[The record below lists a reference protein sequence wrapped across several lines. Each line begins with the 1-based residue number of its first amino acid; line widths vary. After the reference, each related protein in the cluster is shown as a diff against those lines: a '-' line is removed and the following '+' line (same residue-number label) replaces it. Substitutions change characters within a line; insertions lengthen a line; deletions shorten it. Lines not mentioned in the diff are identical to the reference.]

1 MNKWIYSFD
10 RDIKDL
16 DNPAKLIGN
25 KGASLSLMTSLDL
38 PVPEGFTITTDINHY
53 YQKNNAFPE
62 DFKEELLGNIKI
74 VEKLSKSNF
83 GSSKNPLLF
92 SVRSGSERSMPGM
105 LDTVLNVGFNR
116 GVLEFFEKK
125 GLSLFAWDTWRRFLH
140 MFSHVVYRIEHFYFD
155 EILDSYLL
163 GAGLQFEKDLE
174 VDDIKE
180 ICDQYLNLIE
190 EKTGSPFPESAD
202 DQLWLAM
209 RAVMKSWFN
218 ERAIDYRKINNIP
231 ENIGTAINIQ
241 RMVFGN
247 LDEDSSTGVVFSRN
261 PENGKRRLKGEYI
274 IRSQGEDIVSGFKT
288 PWVISTSDKKNSPS
302 TLYSLEELLPNV
314 YKDIKKFTKKLENYF
329 SCIQDVEFTVES
341 GKLWILQ
348 SRKATVNINAA
359 VKIAIDMESEGLV
372 SREDAI
378 LSLQVN
384 KIKKLLTPI
393 IDPNFKNEIIT
404 KGLPASSGVVT
415 GKVVF
420 DSKALK
426 KFSNKNHN
434 TILVL
439 KETSPNDVN
448 AMNQSTGVL
457 TCQGGMT
464 SHAAVV
470 ARGLNKTCVTG
481 ARDIKIDFDNKRFH
495 CGGLFIVEGDIITI
509 NGGNGEVLIGDA
521 PTKIPTLSE
530 ALLQIVK
537 WSEEIN
543 KNKSEDIIG
552 FLEETQEI
560 IKKNK

>member
-10 RDIKDL
+10 SDIKYL

-25 KGASLSLMTSLDL
+25 KGNSLSLMTSLGL
-38 PVPEGFTITTDINHY
+38 PVPEGFTITTELNHHY
-53 YQKNNAFPE
+53 EKNNTFPE
-62 DFKEELLGNIKI
+62 GFKEELSENIKI
-74 VEKLSKSNF
+74 VEKSSKSNF

-105 LDTVLNVGFNR
+105 LDTVLNIGFNR
-116 GVLEFFEKK
+116 DVLEFFEKK
-125 GLSLFAWDTWRRFLH
+125 DLSLFAWDTWRRFLH

-163 GAGLQFEKDLE
+163 GAGLQFEKDLG
-174 VDDIKE
+174 VNDIKE

-202 DQLWLAM
+202 DQLWLAIK
-209 RAVMKSWFN
+209 AVMKSWFN
-218 ERAIDYRKINNIP
+218 ERAIDFRKINNIP
-231 ENIGTAINIQ
+231 ESIGTAINIQ

-261 PENGKRRLKGEYI
+261 PENGKRKLKGEYI

-302 TLYSLEELLPNV
+302 TLYSLEELLPGV
-314 YKDIKKFTKKLENYF
+314 YNDIKKFTGKLENYF

-359 VKIAIDMESEGLV
+359 VKIAIDMEKEGLI

-378 LSLQVN
+378 LSLQVDQ
-384 KIKKLLTPI
+384 IKKLLTPV
-393 IDPNFKNEIIT
+393 IDPNFDNEIIT
-404 KGLPASSGVVT
+404 KGLPASSGVVM

-420 DSKALK
+420 DSKKLK
-426 KFSNKNHN
+426 NYSNKKYN

-448 AMNQSTGVL
+448 AMSQSTGIL

-481 ARDIKIDFDNKRFH
+481 ARDIKIDLDNKRFH
-495 CGGLFIVEGDIITI
+495 CGELFIFEGDIITI
-509 NGGNGEVLIGDA
+509 NGGNGEVLVGDA
-521 PTKIPTLSE
+521 PTKIPSLPET
-530 ALLQIVK
+530 LLQIIE
-537 WSEEIN
+537 WSKVI
-543 KNKSEDIIG
+543 NKSEDEDMVA
-552 FLEETQEI
+552 FLEETQKI
-560 IKKNK
+560 IKNK

>member
-25 KGASLSLMTSLDL
+25 KGVSLSLMTSLDL
-38 PVPEGFTITTDINHY
+38 PVPEGFTITTDINQY

-62 DFKEELLGNIKI
+62 GFKEELLGNIKI

-116 GVLEFFEKK
+116 DVLEFFEKK

-537 WSEEIN
+537 WSEAIN

>member
-10 RDIKDL
+10 SDIKHL
-16 DNPAKLIGN
+16 DNPARLIGN
-25 KGASLSLMTSLDL
+25 KGNSLSLMTSLGL
-38 PVPEGFTITTDINHY
+38 PVPEGFTITTELNHHY
-53 YQKNNAFPE
+53 EKNNTFPE
-62 DFKEELLGNIKI
+62 GFKEELSENIKV
-74 VEKLSKSNF
+74 VEKSSKSNF

-105 LDTVLNVGFNR
+105 LDTVLNIGFNR
-116 GVLEFFEKK
+116 DVLEFFEKK
-125 GLSLFAWDTWRRFLH
+125 DLSLFAWDTWRRFLH

-163 GAGLQFEKDLE
+163 GAGLQFEKDLG
-174 VDDIKE
+174 VNDIKE

-202 DQLWLAM
+202 DQLWLAIK
-209 RAVMKSWFN
+209 AVMKSWFN
-218 ERAIDYRKINNIP
+218 ERAIDFRKINNIP
-231 ENIGTAINIQ
+231 ESIGTAINIQ

-247 LDEDSSTGVVFSRN
+247 LDEESSTGVVFSRN
-261 PENGKRRLKGEYI
+261 PENGKRKLKGEYI

-302 TLYSLEELLPNV
+302 TLYSLEELLPGV
-314 YKDIKKFTKKLENYF
+314 YNDIKKFTGKLENYF

-359 VKIAIDMESEGLV
+359 VKIAIDMEKEGLI

-378 LSLQVN
+378 LSLQVD
-384 KIKKLLTPI
+384 KIKKLLTPV
-393 IDPNFKNEIIT
+393 IDPNFDNEIIT

-420 DSKALK
+420 DSKKLK
-426 KFSNKNHN
+426 NYSNKKHN

-481 ARDIKIDFDNKRFH
+481 ARDIKIDLDNKRFH
-495 CGGLFIVEGDIITI
+495 CGELFIFEGDIITI
-509 NGGNGEVLIGDA
+509 NGGNGEVLVGDA
-521 PTKIPTLSE
+521 PTKIPSLPET
-530 ALLQIVK
+530 LLQIIK
-537 WSEEIN
+537 WSKVI
-543 KNKSEDIIG
+543 NKSEDEDIVA
-552 FLEETQEI
+552 FLEETQKI
-560 IKKNK
+560 IKNK

>member
-10 RDIKDL
+10 SDIKYL
-16 DNPAKLIGN
+16 DNPARLIGN
-25 KGASLSLMTSLDL
+25 KGNSLSLMTSLGL
-38 PVPEGFTITTDINHY
+38 PVPEGFTITTELNHH
-53 YQKNNAFPE
+53 YQKNNTFPE
-62 DFKEELLGNIKI
+62 DFTEELIENIKL
-74 VEKLSKSNF
+74 VENSSKSNF

-116 GVLEFFEKK
+116 DVLEFFEKK
-125 GLSLFAWDTWRRFLH
+125 DLSLFAWDTWRRFLH

-163 GAGLQFEKDLE
+163 GAGLQFEKDLG

-180 ICDQYLNLIE
+180 ICEQYLNLIE

-202 DQLWLAM
+202 DQLWLAIK
-209 RAVMKSWFN
+209 AVMKSWFN
-218 ERAIDYRKINNIP
+218 ERAIDFRKINDIP

-261 PENGKRRLKGEYI
+261 PENGKRNLKGEYI

-288 PWVISTSDKKNSPS
+288 PWAISTSDKKNSPS

-314 YKDIKKFTKKLENYF
+314 YKDIKKFTGKLENYF

-359 VKIAIDMESEGLV
+359 VKIAIDMEKEGLI
-372 SREDAI
+372 SKEDAI
-378 LSLQVN
+378 LSLQVD

-420 DSKALK
+420 DSKKLK
-426 KFSNKNHN
+426 NYTNNKQN

-439 KETSPNDVN
+439 KETSPNDV
-448 AMNQSTGVL
+448 AVMSQSTGVL

-495 CGGLFIVEGDIITI
+495 CGGLSIIEGDIITI

-521 PTKIPTLSE
+521 PTKIPNLPKT
-530 ALLQIVK
+530 LLQIIK
-537 WSEEIN
+537 WSKVIN
-543 KNKSEDIIG
+543 KSQNKDIVT
-552 FLEETQEI
+552 FLEETQKV

>member
-10 RDIKDL
+10 SDIKHL

-25 KGASLSLMTSLDL
+25 KGNSLSLMTSLGL
-38 PVPEGFTITTDINHY
+38 PVPEGFTIITELNHHY
-53 YQKNNAFPE
+53 EKNNTFPE
-62 DFKEELLGNIKI
+62 GFKEELSENIKV
-74 VEKLSKSNF
+74 VEKSSKSNF

-105 LDTVLNVGFNR
+105 LDTVLNIGFNR
-116 GVLEFFEKK
+116 DVLEFFEKK
-125 GLSLFAWDTWRRFLH
+125 DLSLFAWDTWRRFLH

-163 GAGLQFEKDLE
+163 GAGLQFEKDLG
-174 VDDIKE
+174 VNDIKE

-202 DQLWLAM
+202 DQLWLAIK
-209 RAVMKSWFN
+209 AVMKSWFN
-218 ERAIDYRKINNIP
+218 ERAIDFRKINNIP
-231 ENIGTAINIQ
+231 ESIGTAINIQ

-261 PENGKRRLKGEYI
+261 PENGKRKLKGEYI

-302 TLYSLEELLPNV
+302 TLYSLEELLPGV
-314 YKDIKKFTKKLENYF
+314 YNDIKKFTGKLENYF

-359 VKIAIDMESEGLV
+359 VKIAIDMEKEGLI

-378 LSLQVN
+378 LSLQVDQ
-384 KIKKLLTPI
+384 IKKLLTPV
-393 IDPNFKNEIIT
+393 IDPNFDNEIIT

-420 DSKALK
+420 DSKKLK
-426 KFSNKNHN
+426 NYSNKKHN

-481 ARDIKIDFDNKRFH
+481 ARDIKIDLDNKRFH
-495 CGGLFIVEGDIITI
+495 CGELFIFEGDIITI
-509 NGGNGEVLIGDA
+509 NGGNGEVLVGDA
-521 PTKIPTLSE
+521 PTKIPSLPET
-530 ALLQIVK
+530 LLQIIE
-537 WSEEIN
+537 WSKVI
-543 KNKSEDIIG
+543 NKSEDEDMVA
-552 FLEETQEI
+552 FLEETQKI
-560 IKKNK
+560 IKNK

>member
-10 RDIKDL
+10 SDIKHL
-16 DNPAKLIGN
+16 DNPARLIGN
-25 KGASLSLMTSLDL
+25 KGNSLSLMTSLGL
-38 PVPEGFTITTDINHY
+38 PVPEGFTITTELNHHY
-53 YQKNNAFPE
+53 EKNNTFPE
-62 DFKEELLGNIKI
+62 GFKEELSENIKV
-74 VEKLSKSNF
+74 VEKSSKSNF

-105 LDTVLNVGFNR
+105 LDTVLNIGFNR
-116 GVLEFFEKK
+116 DVLEFFEKK
-125 GLSLFAWDTWRRFLH
+125 DLSLFAWDTWRRFLH

-163 GAGLQFEKDLE
+163 GAGLQFEKDLG
-174 VDDIKE
+174 VNDIKE

-202 DQLWLAM
+202 DQLWLAIK
-209 RAVMKSWFN
+209 AVMKSWFN
-218 ERAIDYRKINNIP
+218 ERAIDFRKINNIP
-231 ENIGTAINIQ
+231 ESIGTAINIQ

-261 PENGKRRLKGEYI
+261 PENGKRKLKGEYI

-302 TLYSLEELLPNV
+302 TLYSLEELLPGV
-314 YKDIKKFTKKLENYF
+314 YNDIKKFTGKLENYF

-359 VKIAIDMESEGLV
+359 VKIAIDMEKEGLI
-372 SREDAI
+372 SKEDAI
-378 LSLQVN
+378 LSLQVD
-384 KIKKLLTPI
+384 KIKKLLTPV
-393 IDPNFKNEIIT
+393 IDPNFDNEIIT

-420 DSKALK
+420 DSKKLK
-426 KFSNKNHN
+426 NYSNKKHN

-481 ARDIKIDFDNKRFH
+481 ARDIKIDLDNKRFH
-495 CGGLFIVEGDIITI
+495 CGELFIFEGDIITI
-509 NGGNGEVLIGDA
+509 NGGNGEVLVGDA
-521 PTKIPTLSE
+521 PTKIPSLPET
-530 ALLQIVK
+530 LLQIIK
-537 WSEEIN
+537 WSKVI
-543 KNKSEDIIG
+543 NKSEDEDIVA
-552 FLEETQEI
+552 FLKETQKI
-560 IKKNK
+560 IKNK

>member
-1 MNKWIYSFD
+1 MNKWIYNFD
-10 RDIKDL
+10 SDIKHL
-16 DNPAKLIGN
+16 DNPARLIGN
-25 KGASLSLMTSLDL
+25 KGNSLSLMTSLGL
-38 PVPEGFTITTDINHY
+38 PVPEGFTITTELNHHY
-53 YQKNNAFPE
+53 EKNNTFPE
-62 DFKEELLGNIKI
+62 GFKEELSENIKI
-74 VEKLSKSNF
+74 VEKSSKSNF

-105 LDTVLNVGFNR
+105 LDTVLNIGFNR
-116 GVLEFFEKK
+116 DVLEFFEKK
-125 GLSLFAWDTWRRFLH
+125 DLSLFAWDTWRRFLH

-163 GAGLQFEKDLE
+163 GAGLQFEKDLG
-174 VDDIKE
+174 VNDIKE

-202 DQLWLAM
+202 DQLWLAIK
-209 RAVMKSWFN
+209 AVMKSWFN
-218 ERAIDYRKINNIP
+218 ERAIDFRKINNIP
-231 ENIGTAINIQ
+231 ESIGTAINIQ

-261 PENGKRRLKGEYI
+261 PENGKRKLKGEYI

-302 TLYSLEELLPNV
+302 TLYSLEELLPGV
-314 YKDIKKFTKKLENYF
+314 YNDIKKFTGKLENYF

-359 VKIAIDMESEGLV
+359 VKIAIDMEKEGLI

-378 LSLQVN
+378 LSLQVD
-384 KIKKLLTPI
+384 KIKKLLTPV
-393 IDPNFKNEIIT
+393 IDPNFDNEIIT

-420 DSKALK
+420 DSKKLK
-426 KFSNKNHN
+426 NYSNKKHN

-448 AMNQSTGVL
+448 AMSQSTGIL

-481 ARDIKIDFDNKRFH
+481 ARDIKIDLDNKRFH
-495 CGGLFIVEGDIITI
+495 CGELFIFEGDIITI
-509 NGGNGEVLIGDA
+509 NGGNGEVLVGDA
-521 PTKIPTLSE
+521 PTKIPSLPET
-530 ALLQIVK
+530 LLQIIK
-537 WSEEIN
+537 WSKVI
-543 KNKSEDIIG
+543 NKSEDEDIVA
-552 FLEETQEI
+552 FLEETQKI
-560 IKKNK
+560 IKNK

>member
-10 RDIKDL
+10 SDIKYL
-16 DNPAKLIGN
+16 DNPARLIGN
-25 KGASLSLMTSLDL
+25 KGNSLSLMTSLGL
-38 PVPEGFTITTDINHY
+38 PVPEGFTITTELNHH
-53 YQKNNAFPE
+53 YQKNNTFPE
-62 DFKEELLGNIKI
+62 DFTEELIENIKL
-74 VEKLSKSNF
+74 VENSSKSNF

-116 GVLEFFEKK
+116 DVLEFFEKK
-125 GLSLFAWDTWRRFLH
+125 DLSLFAWDTWRRFLH

-163 GAGLQFEKDLE
+163 GAGLQFEKDLG
-174 VDDIKE
+174 VNDIKE

-202 DQLWLAM
+202 DQLWLAIK
-209 RAVMKSWFN
+209 AVMKSWFN
-218 ERAIDYRKINNIP
+218 ERAIDFRKINNIP
-231 ENIGTAINIQ
+231 ESIGTAINIQ

-261 PENGKRRLKGEYI
+261 PENGKRKLKGEYI

-302 TLYSLEELLPNV
+302 TLYSLEELLPGV
-314 YKDIKKFTKKLENYF
+314 YNDIKKFTGKLENYF

-359 VKIAIDMESEGLV
+359 VKIAIDMEKEGLI

-378 LSLQVN
+378 LSLQVD
-384 KIKKLLTPI
+384 KIKKLLTPV
-393 IDPNFKNEIIT
+393 IDPNFDNEIIT

-420 DSKALK
+420 DSKKLK
-426 KFSNKNHN
+426 NYSNKKHN

-481 ARDIKIDFDNKRFH
+481 ARDIKIDLDNKRFH
-495 CGGLFIVEGDIITI
+495 CGELFIFEGDIITI
-509 NGGNGEVLIGDA
+509 NGGNGEVLVGDA
-521 PTKIPTLSE
+521 PTKIPSLPET
-530 ALLQIVK
+530 LLQIIK
-537 WSEEIN
+537 WSKVI
-543 KNKSEDIIG
+543 NKSEDEDIVA
-552 FLEETQEI
+552 FLEETQKI
-560 IKKNK
+560 IKNK

>member
-10 RDIKDL
+10 SDIKYL
-16 DNPAKLIGN
+16 DNPARLIGN
-25 KGASLSLMTSLDL
+25 KGNSLSLMTSLGL
-38 PVPEGFTITTDINHY
+38 PVPEGFTITTELNHH
-53 YQKNNAFPE
+53 YQKNNTFPE
-62 DFKEELLGNIKI
+62 DFTEELIENIKL
-74 VEKLSKSNF
+74 VENSSKSNF

-116 GVLEFFEKK
+116 DVLEFFEKK
-125 GLSLFAWDTWRRFLH
+125 DLSLFAWDTWRRFLH

-163 GAGLQFEKDLE
+163 GAGLQFEKDLG

-180 ICDQYLNLIE
+180 ICEQYLNLIE

-202 DQLWLAM
+202 DQLWLAIK
-209 RAVMKSWFN
+209 AVMKSWFN
-218 ERAIDYRKINNIP
+218 ERAIDFRKINDIP

-261 PENGKRRLKGEYI
+261 PENGKRNLKGEYI

-314 YKDIKKFTKKLENYF
+314 YKDIKKFTGKLENYF

-359 VKIAIDMESEGLV
+359 VKIAIDMEKEGLI

-378 LSLQVN
+378 LSLQVD

-420 DSKALK
+420 DSKKLK
-426 KFSNKNHN
+426 NYTNNKQN

-439 KETSPNDVN
+439 KETSPNDV
-448 AMNQSTGVL
+448 AVMSQSTGVL

-495 CGGLFIVEGDIITI
+495 CGGLSIVEGDIITI

-521 PTKIPTLSE
+521 PTKIPNLPKT
-530 ALLQIVK
+530 LLQIIK
-537 WSEEIN
+537 WSKVIN
-543 KNKSEDIIG
+543 KSQNKDIVT
-552 FLEETQEI
+552 FLEETQKV

>member
-10 RDIKDL
+10 SDIKYL
-16 DNPAKLIGN
+16 DNPARLIGN
-25 KGASLSLMTSLDL
+25 KGNSLSLMTSLGL
-38 PVPEGFTITTDINHY
+38 PVPEGFTITTELNHH
-53 YQKNNAFPE
+53 YQKNNTFPE
-62 DFKEELLGNIKI
+62 DFTEELIENIKL
-74 VEKLSKSNF
+74 VENSSKSNF

-116 GVLEFFEKK
+116 DVLEFFEKK
-125 GLSLFAWDTWRRFLH
+125 DLSLFAWDTWRRFLH

-163 GAGLQFEKDLE
+163 GAGLQFEKDLG

-180 ICDQYLNLIE
+180 ICEQYLNLIE

-202 DQLWLAM
+202 DQLWLAIK
-209 RAVMKSWFN
+209 AVMKSWFN
-218 ERAIDYRKINNIP
+218 ERAIDFRKINDIP

-261 PENGKRRLKGEYI
+261 PENGKRNLKGEYI

-314 YKDIKKFTKKLENYF
+314 YKDIKKFTGKLENYF

-359 VKIAIDMESEGLV
+359 VKIAIDMEKEGLI

-378 LSLQVN
+378 LSLQVD

-420 DSKALK
+420 DSKKLK
-426 KFSNKNHN
+426 NYTNNKQN

-439 KETSPNDVN
+439 KETSPNDV
-448 AMNQSTGVL
+448 AVMSQSTGVL

-470 ARGLNKTCVTG
+470 ARGLNKTCITG

-495 CGGLFIVEGDIITI
+495 CGGLFIIEGDIITI
-509 NGGNGEVLIGDA
+509 NGGNGEVLIGVA
-521 PTKIPTLSE
+521 PTKIPNLPKT
-530 ALLQIVK
+530 LLQIIK
-537 WSEEIN
+537 WSKVIN
-543 KNKSEDIIG
+543 KSQNKDIVT
-552 FLEETQEI
+552 FLEETQKV

>member
-10 RDIKDL
+10 SDIKHL

-25 KGASLSLMTSLDL
+25 KGNSLSLMTSLGL
-38 PVPEGFTITTDINHY
+38 PVPEGFTITTELNHHY
-53 YQKNNAFPE
+53 EKNNTFPE
-62 DFKEELLGNIKI
+62 GFKEELSENIKV
-74 VEKLSKSNF
+74 VEKSSKSNF

-105 LDTVLNVGFNR
+105 LDTVLNIGFNR
-116 GVLEFFEKK
+116 DVLEFFEKK
-125 GLSLFAWDTWRRFLH
+125 DLSLFAWDTWRRFLH

-163 GAGLQFEKDLE
+163 GAGLQFEKDLG
-174 VDDIKE
+174 VNDIKE

-202 DQLWLAM
+202 DQLWLAIK
-209 RAVMKSWFN
+209 AVMKSWFN
-218 ERAIDYRKINNIP
+218 ERAIDFRKINNIP
-231 ENIGTAINIQ
+231 ESIGTAINIQ

-261 PENGKRRLKGEYI
+261 PENGKRKLKGEYI

-302 TLYSLEELLPNV
+302 TLYSLEELLPGV
-314 YKDIKKFTKKLENYF
+314 YNDIKKFTGKLENYF

-359 VKIAIDMESEGLV
+359 VKIAIDMEKEGLI

-378 LSLQVN
+378 LSLQVD
-384 KIKKLLTPI
+384 KIKKLLTPV
-393 IDPNFKNEIIT
+393 IDPNFDNEIIT

-420 DSKALK
+420 DSKKLK
-426 KFSNKNHN
+426 NYSNKKHN

-481 ARDIKIDFDNKRFH
+481 ARDIKIDLDNKRFH
-495 CGGLFIVEGDIITI
+495 CGELFIFEGDIITI
-509 NGGNGEVLIGDA
+509 NGGNGEVLVGDA
-521 PTKIPTLSE
+521 PTKIPSLPET
-530 ALLQIVK
+530 LLQIIK
-537 WSEEIN
+537 WSKVIN
-543 KNKSEDIIG
+543 KSKDEDIVA
-552 FLEETQEI
+552 FLEETQKI
-560 IKKNK
+560 IKNK

>member
-10 RDIKDL
+10 SDIKYL
-16 DNPAKLIGN
+16 DNPARLIGN
-25 KGASLSLMTSLDL
+25 KGNSLSLMTSLGL
-38 PVPEGFTITTDINHY
+38 PVPEGFTITTELNHH
-53 YQKNNAFPE
+53 YQKNNTFPE
-62 DFKEELLGNIKI
+62 DFTEELIENIKL
-74 VEKLSKSNF
+74 VENSSKSNF

-116 GVLEFFEKK
+116 DVLEFFEKK
-125 GLSLFAWDTWRRFLH
+125 DLSLFAWDTWRRFLH

-163 GAGLQFEKDLE
+163 GAGLQFEKDLG

-180 ICDQYLNLIE
+180 ICEQYLNLIE

-202 DQLWLAM
+202 DQLWLAIK
-209 RAVMKSWFN
+209 AVMKSWFN
-218 ERAIDYRKINNIP
+218 ERAIDFRKINDIP

-261 PENGKRRLKGEYI
+261 PENGKRNLKGEYI

-314 YKDIKKFTKKLENYF
+314 YKDIKKFTGKLENYF

-359 VKIAIDMESEGLV
+359 VKIAIDMEKEGLI

-378 LSLQVN
+378 LSLQAD

-420 DSKALK
+420 DSKKLK
-426 KFSNKNHN
+426 NYANNKQN

-439 KETSPNDVN
+439 KETSPNDV
-448 AMNQSTGVL
+448 AVMSQSTGVL

-495 CGGLFIVEGDIITI
+495 CGGLSIIEGDIITI

-521 PTKIPTLSE
+521 PTKIPNLPKT
-530 ALLQIVK
+530 LLQIIK
-537 WSEEIN
+537 WSKVIN
-543 KNKSEDIIG
+543 KSQNKDIVT
-552 FLEETQEI
+552 FLEETQKV

>member
-10 RDIKDL
+10 SDIKYL

-25 KGASLSLMTSLDL
+25 KGNSLSLMTSLGL
-38 PVPEGFTITTDINHY
+38 PVPEGFTITTELNHHY
-53 YQKNNAFPE
+53 EKNNTFPE
-62 DFKEELLGNIKI
+62 GFKEELSENIKI
-74 VEKLSKSNF
+74 VEKSSKSNF

-105 LDTVLNVGFNR
+105 LDTVLNIGFNR
-116 GVLEFFEKK
+116 DVLEFFEKK
-125 GLSLFAWDTWRRFLH
+125 DLSLFAWDTWRRFLH

-163 GAGLQFEKDLE
+163 GAGLQFEKDLG
-174 VDDIKE
+174 VNDIKE

-202 DQLWLAM
+202 DQLWLAIK
-209 RAVMKSWFN
+209 AVMKSWFN
-218 ERAIDYRKINNIP
+218 ERAIDFRKINNIP
-231 ENIGTAINIQ
+231 ESIGTAINIQ

-261 PENGKRRLKGEYI
+261 PENGKRKLKGEYI

-302 TLYSLEELLPNV
+302 TLYSLEELLPGV
-314 YKDIKKFTKKLENYF
+314 YNDIKKFTGKLENYF

-359 VKIAIDMESEGLV
+359 VKIAIDMEKEGLI

-378 LSLQVN
+378 LSLQVD
-384 KIKKLLTPI
+384 KIKKLLTPV
-393 IDPNFKNEIIT
+393 IDPNFDNEIIT

-420 DSKALK
+420 DSKKLK
-426 KFSNKNHN
+426 NYSNKKHN

-481 ARDIKIDFDNKRFH
+481 ARDIKIDLDNKRFH
-495 CGGLFIVEGDIITI
+495 CGELFIFEGDIITI
-509 NGGNGEVLIGDA
+509 NGGNGEVLVGDA
-521 PTKIPTLSE
+521 PTKIPSLPET
-530 ALLQIVK
+530 LLQIIE
-537 WSEEIN
+537 WSKVI
-543 KNKSEDIIG
+543 NKSEDEDIVA
-552 FLEETQEI
+552 FLEETQKI
-560 IKKNK
+560 IKNK

>member
-10 RDIKDL
+10 SDIKHL

-25 KGASLSLMTSLDL
+25 KGNSLSLMTSLGL
-38 PVPEGFTITTDINHY
+38 PVPEGFTITTELNHHY
-53 YQKNNAFPE
+53 EKNNTFPE
-62 DFKEELLGNIKI
+62 GFKEELSENIKV
-74 VEKLSKSNF
+74 VEKSSKSNF

-105 LDTVLNVGFNR
+105 LDTVLNIGFNR
-116 GVLEFFEKK
+116 DVLEFFEKK
-125 GLSLFAWDTWRRFLH
+125 DLSLFAWDTWRRFLH

-163 GAGLQFEKDLE
+163 GAGLQFEKDLG
-174 VDDIKE
+174 VNDIKE

-202 DQLWLAM
+202 DQLWLAIK
-209 RAVMKSWFN
+209 AVMKSWFN
-218 ERAIDYRKINNIP
+218 ERAIDFRKINNIP
-231 ENIGTAINIQ
+231 ESIGTAINIQ

-261 PENGKRRLKGEYI
+261 PENGKRKLKGEYI

-302 TLYSLEELLPNV
+302 TLYSLEELLPGV
-314 YKDIKKFTKKLENYF
+314 YNDIKKFTGKLENYF

-359 VKIAIDMESEGLV
+359 VKIAIDMEKEGLI

-378 LSLQVN
+378 LSLQVDQ
-384 KIKKLLTPI
+384 IKKLLTPV
-393 IDPNFKNEIIT
+393 IDPNFDNEIIT

-420 DSKALK
+420 DSKKLK
-426 KFSNKNHN
+426 NYSNKKHN

-481 ARDIKIDFDNKRFH
+481 ARDIKIDLDNKRFH
-495 CGGLFIVEGDIITI
+495 CGELFIFEGDIITI
-509 NGGNGEVLIGDA
+509 NGGNGEVLVGDA
-521 PTKIPTLSE
+521 PTKIPSLPET
-530 ALLQIVK
+530 LLQIIK
-537 WSEEIN
+537 WSKVI
-543 KNKSEDIIG
+543 NKSEDEDIVA
-552 FLEETQEI
+552 FLEETQKI
-560 IKKNK
+560 IKNK

>member
-10 RDIKDL
+10 SDIKHL

-25 KGASLSLMTSLDL
+25 KGNSLSLMTSLGL
-38 PVPEGFTITTDINHY
+38 PVPEGFTITTELNHHY
-53 YQKNNAFPE
+53 EKNNTFPE
-62 DFKEELLGNIKI
+62 GFKEELSENIKV
-74 VEKLSKSNF
+74 VEKSSKSNF

-105 LDTVLNVGFNR
+105 LDTVLNIGFNR
-116 GVLEFFEKK
+116 DVLEFFEKK
-125 GLSLFAWDTWRRFLH
+125 DLSLFAWDTWRRFLH

-163 GAGLQFEKDLE
+163 GAGLQFEKDLG
-174 VDDIKE
+174 VNDIKE

-202 DQLWLAM
+202 DQLWLAIK
-209 RAVMKSWFN
+209 AVMKSWFN
-218 ERAIDYRKINNIP
+218 ERAIDFRKINNIP
-231 ENIGTAINIQ
+231 ESIGTAINIQ

-261 PENGKRRLKGEYI
+261 PENGKRKLKGEYI

-302 TLYSLEELLPNV
+302 TLYSLEELLPGV
-314 YKDIKKFTKKLENYF
+314 YNDIKKFTGKLENYF

-359 VKIAIDMESEGLV
+359 VKIAIDMEKEGFI

-378 LSLQVN
+378 LSLQVD
-384 KIKKLLTPI
+384 KIKKLLTPV
-393 IDPNFKNEIIT
+393 IDPNFDNEIIT

-420 DSKALK
+420 DSKKLK
-426 KFSNKNHN
+426 NYSNKKHN

-481 ARDIKIDFDNKRFH
+481 ARDIKIDLDNKRFH
-495 CGGLFIVEGDIITI
+495 CGELFIFEGDIITI
-509 NGGNGEVLIGDA
+509 NGGNGEVLVGDA
-521 PTKIPTLSE
+521 PTKIPSLPET
-530 ALLQIVK
+530 LLQIIK
-537 WSEEIN
+537 WSKVI
-543 KNKSEDIIG
+543 NKSEDEDIVA
-552 FLEETQEI
+552 FLEETQKI
-560 IKKNK
+560 IKNK

>member
-10 RDIKDL
+10 SDIKHL
-16 DNPAKLIGN
+16 DNPARLIGN
-25 KGASLSLMTSLDL
+25 KGNSLSLMTSLGL
-38 PVPEGFTITTDINHY
+38 PVPEGFTITTELNHHY
-53 YQKNNAFPE
+53 EKNNTFPE
-62 DFKEELLGNIKI
+62 GFKEELSENIKV
-74 VEKLSKSNF
+74 VEKSSKSNF

-105 LDTVLNVGFNR
+105 LDTVLNIGFYR
-116 GVLEFFEKK
+116 DVLEFFEKK
-125 GLSLFAWDTWRRFLH
+125 DLSLFAWDTWRRFLH

-261 PENGKRRLKGEYI
+261 PENGKRKLKGEYI

-314 YKDIKKFTKKLENYF
+314 YKDIKKFTTKLENYF

-404 KGLPASSGVVT
+404 KGLPASSGVIT

-426 KFSNKNHN
+426 NFSNKNHN

-537 WSEEIN
+537 WSEAIN

>member
-1 MNKWIYSFD
+1 MSKWIYSFD
-10 RDIKDL
+10 SDIKHL
-16 DNPAKLIGN
+16 NNPAKLIGN
-25 KGASLSLMTSLDL
+25 KGNSLSLMTSLGL
-38 PVPEGFTITTDINHY
+38 PVPEGFTITTELNHHY
-53 YQKNNAFPE
+53 EKNNTFPE
-62 DFKEELLGNIKI
+62 GFKEELSENIKV
-74 VEKLSKSNF
+74 VEKSSKSNF

-105 LDTVLNVGFNR
+105 LDTVLNIGFNR
-116 GVLEFFEKK
+116 DVLEFFEKK
-125 GLSLFAWDTWRRFLH
+125 DLSLFAWDTWRRFLH

-163 GAGLQFEKDLE
+163 GAGLQFEKDLG
-174 VDDIKE
+174 VNDIKE

-202 DQLWLAM
+202 DQLWLAIK
-209 RAVMKSWFN
+209 AVMKSWFN
-218 ERAIDYRKINNIP
+218 ERAIDFRKINNIP
-231 ENIGTAINIQ
+231 ESIGTAINIQ

-261 PENGKRRLKGEYI
+261 PENGKRKLKGEYI

-302 TLYSLEELLPNV
+302 TLYSLEELLPGV
-314 YKDIKKFTKKLENYF
+314 YNDIKKFTGKLENYF

-359 VKIAIDMESEGLV
+359 VKIAIDMEKEGLI

-378 LSLQVN
+378 LSLQVD
-384 KIKKLLTPI
+384 KIKKLLTPVI
-393 IDPNFKNEIIT
+393 EPNFDNEIIT

-420 DSKALK
+420 DSKKLK
-426 KFSNKNHN
+426 NYSNKKHN

-481 ARDIKIDFDNKRFH
+481 ARDIKIDLDNKRFH
-495 CGGLFIVEGDIITI
+495 CGELFIFEGDIITI
-509 NGGNGEVLIGDA
+509 NGGNGEVLVGDA
-521 PTKIPTLSE
+521 PTKIPSLPET
-530 ALLQIVK
+530 LLQIIK
-537 WSEEIN
+537 WSKVI
-543 KNKSEDIIG
+543 NKSEDEDIAA
-552 FLEETQEI
+552 FLEETQKI
-560 IKKNK
+560 IKNK

>member
-10 RDIKDL
+10 SDIKHL

-25 KGASLSLMTSLDL
+25 KGNSLSLMTSLGL
-38 PVPEGFTITTDINHY
+38 PVPEGFTITTELNHHY
-53 YQKNNAFPE
+53 EKNNTFPE
-62 DFKEELLGNIKI
+62 GFKEELSENIKV
-74 VEKLSKSNF
+74 VEKSSKSNF

-105 LDTVLNVGFNR
+105 LDTVLNIGFNR
-116 GVLEFFEKK
+116 DVLEFFEKK
-125 GLSLFAWDTWRRFLH
+125 DLSLFAWDTWRRFLH

-537 WSEEIN
+537 WSEAIN

>member
-25 KGASLSLMTSLDL
+25 KGVSLSLMTSLDL

-393 IDPNFKNEIIT
+393 IDSNFKNEIIT

-537 WSEEIN
+537 WSEAIN

>member
-10 RDIKDL
+10 SDIKHL
-16 DNPAKLIGN
+16 DNPARLIGN
-25 KGASLSLMTSLDL
+25 KGNSLSLMTSLGL
-38 PVPEGFTITTDINHY
+38 PVPEGFTITTELNHHY
-53 YQKNNAFPE
+53 EKNNTFPE
-62 DFKEELLGNIKI
+62 GFKEELSENIKV
-74 VEKLSKSNF
+74 VEKSSKSNF

-105 LDTVLNVGFNR
+105 LDTVLNIGFNR
-116 GVLEFFEKK
+116 DVLEFFEKK
-125 GLSLFAWDTWRRFLH
+125 DLSLFAWDTWRRFLH

-163 GAGLQFEKDLE
+163 GAGLQFEKDLG
-174 VDDIKE
+174 VNDIKE

-202 DQLWLAM
+202 DQLWLAIK
-209 RAVMKSWFN
+209 AVMKSWFN
-218 ERAIDYRKINNIP
+218 ERAIDFRKINNIP
-231 ENIGTAINIQ
+231 ESIGTAINIQ

-261 PENGKRRLKGEYI
+261 PENGKRKLKGEYI

-302 TLYSLEELLPNV
+302 TLYSLEELLPGV
-314 YKDIKKFTKKLENYF
+314 YNDIKKFTGKLENYF

-359 VKIAIDMESEGLV
+359 VKIAIDMEKEGLI

-378 LSLQVN
+378 LSLQVD
-384 KIKKLLTPI
+384 KIKKLLTPV
-393 IDPNFKNEIIT
+393 IDPNFDNEIIT

-420 DSKALK
+420 DSKKLK
-426 KFSNKNHN
+426 NYSNKKHN

-481 ARDIKIDFDNKRFH
+481 ARDIKIDLDNKRFH
-495 CGGLFIVEGDIITI
+495 CGELFIFEGDIITI
-509 NGGNGEVLIGDA
+509 NGGNGEVLVGDA
-521 PTKIPTLSE
+521 PTKIPSLPET
-530 ALLQIVK
+530 LLQIIK
-537 WSEEIN
+537 WSKVI
-543 KNKSEDIIG
+543 NKSEDEDMVA
-552 FLEETQEI
+552 FLEETQKI
-560 IKKNK
+560 IKNK

>member
-10 RDIKDL
+10 SDIKYL

-25 KGASLSLMTSLDL
+25 KGNSLSLMTSLGL
-38 PVPEGFTITTDINHY
+38 PVPEGFTITTELNHHY
-53 YQKNNAFPE
+53 EKNNTFPE
-62 DFKEELLGNIKI
+62 GFKEELSENIKI
-74 VEKLSKSNF
+74 VEKSSKSNF

-105 LDTVLNVGFNR
+105 LDTVLNIGFNR
-116 GVLEFFEKK
+116 DVLEFFEKK
-125 GLSLFAWDTWRRFLH
+125 DLSLFAWDTWRRFLH

-163 GAGLQFEKDLE
+163 GAGLQFEKDLG
-174 VDDIKE
+174 VNDIKE

-202 DQLWLAM
+202 DQLWLAIK
-209 RAVMKSWFN
+209 AVMKSWFN
-218 ERAIDYRKINNIP
+218 ERAIDFRKINNIP
-231 ENIGTAINIQ
+231 ESIGTAINIQ

-261 PENGKRRLKGEYI
+261 PENGKRKLKGEYI

-302 TLYSLEELLPNV
+302 TLYSLEELLPGV
-314 YKDIKKFTKKLENYF
+314 YNDIKKFTGKLENYF

-359 VKIAIDMESEGLV
+359 VKIAIDMEKEGLI

-378 LSLQVN
+378 LSLQVD
-384 KIKKLLTPI
+384 KIKKLLTPV
-393 IDPNFKNEIIT
+393 IDPNFDNEIIT
-404 KGLPASSGVVT
+404 KGLPASSGVVM

-420 DSKALK
+420 DSKKLK
-426 KFSNKNHN
+426 NYSNKKYN

-448 AMNQSTGVL
+448 AMSQSTGIL

-481 ARDIKIDFDNKRFH
+481 ARDIKIDLDNKRFH
-495 CGGLFIVEGDIITI
+495 CGELFIFEGDIITI
-509 NGGNGEVLIGDA
+509 NGGNGEVLVGDA
-521 PTKIPTLSE
+521 PTKIPSLPET
-530 ALLQIVK
+530 LLQIIK
-537 WSEEIN
+537 WSKVI
-543 KNKSEDIIG
+543 NKSEDEDMVA
-552 FLEETQEI
+552 FLEETQKI
-560 IKKNK
+560 IKNK

>member
-25 KGASLSLMTSLDL
+25 KGVSLSLMTSLDL

-62 DFKEELLGNIKI
+62 GFKEELLGNIKI

-247 LDEDSSTGVVFSRN
+247 LDEDSSTGVVFSIN

-348 SRKATVNINAA
+348 
-359 VKIAIDMESEGLV
+359 
-372 SREDAI
+372 
-378 LSLQVN
+378 
-384 KIKKLLTPI
+384 
-393 IDPNFKNEIIT
+393 
-404 KGLPASSGVVT
+404 
-415 GKVVF
+415 
-420 DSKALK
+420 
-426 KFSNKNHN
+426 
-434 TILVL
+434 
-439 KETSPNDVN
+439 
-448 AMNQSTGVL
+448 
-457 TCQGGMT
+457 
-464 SHAAVV
+464 
-470 ARGLNKTCVTG
+470 
-481 ARDIKIDFDNKRFH
+481 
-495 CGGLFIVEGDIITI
+495 
-509 NGGNGEVLIGDA
+509 
-521 PTKIPTLSE
+521 
-530 ALLQIVK
+530 
-537 WSEEIN
+537 
-543 KNKSEDIIG
+543 
-552 FLEETQEI
+552 
-560 IKKNK
+560 

>member
-10 RDIKDL
+10 SDIKYL

-25 KGASLSLMTSLDL
+25 KGNSLSLMTSLGL
-38 PVPEGFTITTDINHY
+38 PVPEGFTITTELNHHY
-53 YQKNNAFPE
+53 EKNNTFPE
-62 DFKEELLGNIKI
+62 GFKEELSENIKV
-74 VEKLSKSNF
+74 VEKSSKSNF

-105 LDTVLNVGFNR
+105 LDTVLNIGFNR
-116 GVLEFFEKK
+116 DVLEFFEKK
-125 GLSLFAWDTWRRFLH
+125 DLSLFAWDTWRRFLH

-163 GAGLQFEKDLE
+163 GAGLQFEKDLG
-174 VDDIKE
+174 VNDIKE

-202 DQLWLAM
+202 DQLWLAIK
-209 RAVMKSWFN
+209 AVMKSWFN
-218 ERAIDYRKINNIP
+218 ERAIDFRKINNIP
-231 ENIGTAINIQ
+231 ESIGTAINIQ

-261 PENGKRRLKGEYI
+261 PENGKRKLKGEYI

-302 TLYSLEELLPNV
+302 TLYSLEELLPGV
-314 YKDIKKFTKKLENYF
+314 YNDIKKFTGKLENYF

-359 VKIAIDMESEGLV
+359 VKIAIDMEKEGLI

-378 LSLQVN
+378 LSLQVD
-384 KIKKLLTPI
+384 KIKKLLTPV
-393 IDPNFKNEIIT
+393 IDPNFDNEIIT

-420 DSKALK
+420 DSKKLK
-426 KFSNKNHN
+426 NYSNKKHN

-448 AMNQSTGVL
+448 AMSQSTGVL

-481 ARDIKIDFDNKRFH
+481 ARDIKIDLDNKRFH
-495 CGGLFIVEGDIITI
+495 CGELFIFEGDIITI
-509 NGGNGEVLIGDA
+509 NGGNGEVLVGDA
-521 PTKIPTLSE
+521 PTKIPSLPET
-530 ALLQIVK
+530 LLQIIK
-537 WSEEIN
+537 WSKVI
-543 KNKSEDIIG
+543 NKSEDEDIVA
-552 FLEETQEI
+552 FLEETQKI
-560 IKKNK
+560 IKNK

>member
-10 RDIKDL
+10 SDIKYL
-16 DNPAKLIGN
+16 DNPARLIGN
-25 KGASLSLMTSLDL
+25 KGNSLSLMTSLGL
-38 PVPEGFTITTDINHY
+38 PVPEGFTITTELNHH
-53 YQKNNAFPE
+53 YQKNNTFPE
-62 DFKEELLGNIKI
+62 DFTEELIENIKL
-74 VEKLSKSNF
+74 VENSSKSNF

-116 GVLEFFEKK
+116 DVLEFFEKK
-125 GLSLFAWDTWRRFLH
+125 DLSLFAWDTWRRFLH

-163 GAGLQFEKDLE
+163 GAGLQFEKDLG

-180 ICDQYLNLIE
+180 ICEQYLNLIE

-202 DQLWLAM
+202 DQLWLAIK
-209 RAVMKSWFN
+209 AVMKSWFN
-218 ERAIDYRKINNIP
+218 ERAIDFRKINDIP

-261 PENGKRRLKGEYI
+261 PENGKRNLKGEYI

-314 YKDIKKFTKKLENYF
+314 YKDIKKFTGKLENYF

-359 VKIAIDMESEGLV
+359 VKIAIDMEKEGLI

-378 LSLQVN
+378 LSLQVD

-420 DSKALK
+420 DSKKLK
-426 KFSNKNHN
+426 NYTNNKQN

-439 KETSPNDVN
+439 KETSPNDV
-448 AMNQSTGVL
+448 AVMSQSTGVL

-470 ARGLNKTCVTG
+470 ARGLNKTCITG

-495 CGGLFIVEGDIITI
+495 CGGLFIIEGDIITI

-521 PTKIPTLSE
+521 PTKIPNLPKT
-530 ALLQIVK
+530 LLQIIK
-537 WSEEIN
+537 WSKVIN
-543 KNKSEDIIG
+543 KSQNKDIVT
-552 FLEETQEI
+552 FLEETQKV

>member
-25 KGASLSLMTSLDL
+25 KGVSLSLMTSLDL

-190 EKTGSPFPESAD
+190 EKTSSPFPESAD

-404 KGLPASSGVVT
+404 KGLPASSGVIT

-537 WSEEIN
+537 WSEAIN

>member
-10 RDIKDL
+10 SDIKYL
-16 DNPAKLIGN
+16 DNPARLIGN
-25 KGASLSLMTSLDL
+25 KGNSLSLMTSLGL
-38 PVPEGFTITTDINHY
+38 PVPEGFTITTELNHH
-53 YQKNNAFPE
+53 YQKNNTFPE
-62 DFKEELLGNIKI
+62 DFTEELIENIKL
-74 VEKLSKSNF
+74 VENSSKSNF

-116 GVLEFFEKK
+116 DVLEFFEKK
-125 GLSLFAWDTWRRFLH
+125 DLSLFAWDTWRRFLH

-163 GAGLQFEKDLE
+163 GAGLQFEKDLG

-180 ICDQYLNLIE
+180 ICEQYLNLIE

-202 DQLWLAM
+202 DQLWLAIK
-209 RAVMKSWFN
+209 AVMKSWFN
-218 ERAIDYRKINNIP
+218 ERAIDFRKINDIP

-261 PENGKRRLKGEYI
+261 PENGKRNLKGEYI

-314 YKDIKKFTKKLENYF
+314 YKDIKKFTGKLENYF

-359 VKIAIDMESEGLV
+359 VKIAIDMEKEGLI

-378 LSLQVN
+378 LSLQVD

-420 DSKALK
+420 DSKKLK
-426 KFSNKNHN
+426 NYTNNKQN

-439 KETSPNDVN
+439 KETSPNDV
-448 AMNQSTGVL
+448 AVMSQSTGVL

-481 ARDIKIDFDNKRFH
+481 ARDIKIDLDNKRFH
-495 CGGLFIVEGDIITI
+495 CGELFIFEGDIITI
-509 NGGNGEVLIGDA
+509 NGGNGEVLVGDA
-521 PTKIPTLSE
+521 PTKIPSLPET
-530 ALLQIVK
+530 LLQIIK
-537 WSEEIN
+537 WSKVI
-543 KNKSEDIIG
+543 NKSEDEDIVA
-552 FLEETQEI
+552 FLEETQKI
-560 IKKNK
+560 IKNK

>member
-404 KGLPASSGVVT
+404 KGLPASSGVIT

-426 KFSNKNHN
+426 NFSNKNHN

-537 WSEEIN
+537 WSEAIN

>member
-10 RDIKDL
+10 SDIKHL

-25 KGASLSLMTSLDL
+25 KGNSLSLMTSLGL
-38 PVPEGFTITTDINHY
+38 PVPEGFTITTELNHHY
-53 YQKNNAFPE
+53 EKNNTFPE
-62 DFKEELLGNIKI
+62 GFKEELSENIKV
-74 VEKLSKSNF
+74 VEKSSKSNF

-105 LDTVLNVGFNR
+105 LDTVLNIGFNR
-116 GVLEFFEKK
+116 DVLEFFEKK
-125 GLSLFAWDTWRRFLH
+125 DLSLFAWDTWRRFLH

-163 GAGLQFEKDLE
+163 GAGLQFEKDLG
-174 VDDIKE
+174 VNDIKE

-202 DQLWLAM
+202 DQLWLAIK
-209 RAVMKSWFN
+209 AVMKSWFN
-218 ERAIDYRKINNIP
+218 ERAIDFRKINNIP
-231 ENIGTAINIQ
+231 ESIGTAINIQ

-261 PENGKRRLKGEYI
+261 PENGKRKLKGEYI

-302 TLYSLEELLPNV
+302 TLYSLEELLPGV
-314 YKDIKKFTKKLENYF
+314 YNDIKKFTGKLENYF

-359 VKIAIDMESEGLV
+359 VKIAIDMEKEGLI

-378 LSLQVN
+378 LSLQVD
-384 KIKKLLTPI
+384 KIKKLLTPV
-393 IDPNFKNEIIT
+393 IDPNFDNEIIT

-420 DSKALK
+420 DSKKLK
-426 KFSNKNHN
+426 NYSNKKHN

-481 ARDIKIDFDNKRFH
+481 ARDIKIDLDNKRFH
-495 CGGLFIVEGDIITI
+495 CGELFIFEGDIITI
-509 NGGNGEVLIGDA
+509 NGGNGEVLVGDA
-521 PTKIPTLSE
+521 PTKIPSLPET
-530 ALLQIVK
+530 LLQIIK
-537 WSEEIN
+537 WSKVI
-543 KNKSEDIIG
+543 NKSEDEDIVA
-552 FLEETQEI
+552 FLEETQKI
-560 IKKNK
+560 IKNKQ

>member
-10 RDIKDL
+10 SDIKYL
-16 DNPAKLIGN
+16 DNPARLIGN
-25 KGASLSLMTSLDL
+25 KGNSLSLMTSLGL
-38 PVPEGFTITTDINHY
+38 PVPEGFTITTELNHH
-53 YQKNNAFPE
+53 YQKNNTFPE
-62 DFKEELLGNIKI
+62 DFNEELIENIKL
-74 VEKLSKSNF
+74 VENSSKSNF

-116 GVLEFFEKK
+116 DVLEFFEKK
-125 GLSLFAWDTWRRFLH
+125 DLSLFAWDTWRRFLH

-163 GAGLQFEKDLE
+163 GAGLQFEKDLG

-180 ICDQYLNLIE
+180 ICEQYLNLIE

-202 DQLWLAM
+202 DQLWLAIK
-209 RAVMKSWFN
+209 AVMKSWFN
-218 ERAIDYRKINNIP
+218 ERAIDFRKINDIP

-261 PENGKRRLKGEYI
+261 PENGKRNLKGEYI

-314 YKDIKKFTKKLENYF
+314 YKDIKKFTGKLENYF

-359 VKIAIDMESEGLV
+359 VKIAIDMEKEGLI

-378 LSLQVN
+378 LSLQVD

-420 DSKALK
+420 DSKKLK
-426 KFSNKNHN
+426 NYTNNKQN

-439 KETSPNDVN
+439 KETSPNDV
-448 AMNQSTGVL
+448 AVMSQSTGVL

-470 ARGLNKTCVTG
+470 ARGLNKTCITG

-495 CGGLFIVEGDIITI
+495 CGGLSIIEGDIITI

-521 PTKIPTLSE
+521 PTKIPNLPKT
-530 ALLQIVK
+530 LLQIIK
-537 WSEEIN
+537 WSKVIN
-543 KNKSEDIIG
+543 KSQNKDIVT
-552 FLEETQEI
+552 FLEETQKV

>member
-10 RDIKDL
+10 SDIKHL

-25 KGASLSLMTSLDL
+25 KGNSLSLMTSLGL
-38 PVPEGFTITTDINHY
+38 PVPEGFTITTELNHHY
-53 YQKNNAFPE
+53 EKNNTFPE
-62 DFKEELLGNIKI
+62 GFKEELSENIKV
-74 VEKLSKSNF
+74 VEKSSKSNF

-105 LDTVLNVGFNR
+105 LDTVLNIGFNR
-116 GVLEFFEKK
+116 DVLEFFEKK
-125 GLSLFAWDTWRRFLH
+125 DLSLFAWDTWRRFLH

-163 GAGLQFEKDLE
+163 GAGLQFEKDLG
-174 VDDIKE
+174 VNDIKE

-202 DQLWLAM
+202 DQLWLAIK
-209 RAVMKSWFN
+209 AVMKSWFN
-218 ERAIDYRKINNIP
+218 ERAIDFRKINNIP
-231 ENIGTAINIQ
+231 ESIGTAINIQ

-261 PENGKRRLKGEYI
+261 PENGKRKLKGEYI

-302 TLYSLEELLPNV
+302 TLYSLEELLPGV
-314 YKDIKKFTKKLENYF
+314 YNDIKKFTGKLENYF

-359 VKIAIDMESEGLV
+359 VKIAIDMEKEGLI

-378 LSLQVN
+378 LSLQVD
-384 KIKKLLTPI
+384 KIKKLLTPV
-393 IDPNFKNEIIT
+393 IDPNFDNEIIT

-420 DSKALK
+420 DSKKLK
-426 KFSNKNHN
+426 NYSNKKHN

-448 AMNQSTGVL
+448 AMSQSTGVL

-481 ARDIKIDFDNKRFH
+481 ARDIKIDLDNKRFH
-495 CGGLFIVEGDIITI
+495 CGELFIFEGDIITI
-509 NGGNGEVLIGDA
+509 NGGNGEVLVGDA
-521 PTKIPTLSE
+521 PTKIPSLPET
-530 ALLQIVK
+530 LLQIIK
-537 WSEEIN
+537 WSKVI
-543 KNKSEDIIG
+543 NKSEDEDIVA
-552 FLEETQEI
+552 FLEETQKI
-560 IKKNK
+560 IKNK

>member
-10 RDIKDL
+10 SDIKYL

-25 KGASLSLMTSLDL
+25 KGNSLSLMTSLGL
-38 PVPEGFTITTDINHY
+38 PVPEGFTITTELNHHY
-53 YQKNNAFPE
+53 EKNNTFPE
-62 DFKEELLGNIKI
+62 GFKEELSENIKV
-74 VEKLSKSNF
+74 VEKSSKSNF

-105 LDTVLNVGFNR
+105 LDTVLNIGFNR
-116 GVLEFFEKK
+116 DVLEFFEKK
-125 GLSLFAWDTWRRFLH
+125 DLSLFAWDTWRRFLH

-163 GAGLQFEKDLE
+163 GAGLQFEKDLG
-174 VDDIKE
+174 VNDIKE

-202 DQLWLAM
+202 DQLWLAIK
-209 RAVMKSWFN
+209 AVMKSWFN
-218 ERAIDYRKINNIP
+218 ERAIDFRKINNIP
-231 ENIGTAINIQ
+231 ESIGTAINIQ

-261 PENGKRRLKGEYI
+261 PENGKRKLKGEYI

-302 TLYSLEELLPNV
+302 TLYSLEELLPGV
-314 YKDIKKFTKKLENYF
+314 YNDIKKFTGKLENYF

-359 VKIAIDMESEGLV
+359 VKIAIDMEKEGLI

-378 LSLQVN
+378 LSLQVD
-384 KIKKLLTPI
+384 KIKKLLTPV
-393 IDPNFKNEIIT
+393 IDPNFDNEIIT
-404 KGLPASSGVVT
+404 KGLPASSGVVM

-420 DSKALK
+420 DSKKLK
-426 KFSNKNHN
+426 NYSNKKYN

-481 ARDIKIDFDNKRFH
+481 ARDIKIDLDNKRFH
-495 CGGLFIVEGDIITI
+495 CGELFIFEGDIITI
-509 NGGNGEVLIGDA
+509 NGGNGEVLVGDA
-521 PTKIPTLSE
+521 PTKIPSLPET
-530 ALLQIVK
+530 LLQIIK
-537 WSEEIN
+537 WSKVI
-543 KNKSEDIIG
+543 NKSEDEDIVA
-552 FLEETQEI
+552 FLEETQKI
-560 IKKNK
+560 IKNK

>member
-10 RDIKDL
+10 SDIKHL
-16 DNPAKLIGN
+16 DNPARLIGN
-25 KGASLSLMTSLDL
+25 KGNSLSLMTSLGL
-38 PVPEGFTITTDINHY
+38 PVPEGFTITTELNHHY
-53 YQKNNAFPE
+53 EKNNTFPE
-62 DFKEELLGNIKI
+62 GFKEELSENIKV
-74 VEKLSKSNF
+74 VEKSSKSNF

-105 LDTVLNVGFNR
+105 LDTVLNIGFNR
-116 GVLEFFEKK
+116 DVLEYFEKK
-125 GLSLFAWDTWRRFLH
+125 DLSLFAWDTWRRFLH

-163 GAGLQFEKDLE
+163 GAGLQFEKDLG
-174 VDDIKE
+174 VNDIKE

-202 DQLWLAM
+202 DQLWLAIK
-209 RAVMKSWFN
+209 AVMKSWFN
-218 ERAIDYRKINNIP
+218 ERAIDFRKINNIP
-231 ENIGTAINIQ
+231 ESIGTAINIQ

-261 PENGKRRLKGEYI
+261 PENGKRKLKGEYI

-302 TLYSLEELLPNV
+302 TLYSLEELLPGV
-314 YKDIKKFTKKLENYF
+314 YNDIKKFTGKLENYF

-359 VKIAIDMESEGLV
+359 VKIAIDMEKEGLI

-378 LSLQVN
+378 LSLQVD
-384 KIKKLLTPI
+384 KIKKLLTPV
-393 IDPNFKNEIIT
+393 IDPNFDNEIIT

-420 DSKALK
+420 DSKKLK
-426 KFSNKNHN
+426 NYSNKKHN

-481 ARDIKIDFDNKRFH
+481 ARDIKIDLDNKRFH
-495 CGGLFIVEGDIITI
+495 CGELFIFEGDIITI
-509 NGGNGEVLIGDA
+509 NGGNGEVLVGDA
-521 PTKIPTLSE
+521 PTKIPSLPET
-530 ALLQIVK
+530 LLQIIK
-537 WSEEIN
+537 WSKVI
-543 KNKSEDIIG
+543 NKSEDEDIVA
-552 FLEETQEI
+552 FLKETQKI
-560 IKKNK
+560 IKNK

>member
-10 RDIKDL
+10 SDIKHL
-16 DNPAKLIGN
+16 DNPARLIGN
-25 KGASLSLMTSLDL
+25 KGNSLSLMTSLGL
-38 PVPEGFTITTDINHY
+38 PVPEGFTITTELNHHY
-53 YQKNNAFPE
+53 EKNNTFPE
-62 DFKEELLGNIKI
+62 GFKEELSENIKV
-74 VEKLSKSNF
+74 VEKSSKSNF

-105 LDTVLNVGFNR
+105 LDTVLNIGFNR
-116 GVLEFFEKK
+116 DVLEFFEKK
-125 GLSLFAWDTWRRFLH
+125 DLSLFAWDTWRRFLH

-163 GAGLQFEKDLE
+163 GAGLQFEKDLG
-174 VDDIKE
+174 VNDIKE

-202 DQLWLAM
+202 DQLWLAIK
-209 RAVMKSWFN
+209 AVMKSWFN
-218 ERAIDYRKINNIP
+218 ERAIDFRKINNIP
-231 ENIGTAINIQ
+231 ESIGTAINIQ

-261 PENGKRRLKGEYI
+261 PENGKRKLKGEYI

-302 TLYSLEELLPNV
+302 TLYSLEELLPGV
-314 YKDIKKFTKKLENYF
+314 YNDIKKFTGKLENYF

-359 VKIAIDMESEGLV
+359 VKIAIDMEKEGLI

-378 LSLQVN
+378 LSLQVD

-393 IDPNFKNEIIT
+393 IDSNFNNEIIT

-420 DSKALK
+420 DSKKLK
-426 KFSNKNHN
+426 NYSNKKYN

-481 ARDIKIDFDNKRFH
+481 ARDIKIDLDNKRFH
-495 CGGLFIVEGDIITI
+495 CGELFIFEGDIITI
-509 NGGNGEVLIGDA
+509 NGGNGEVLVGDA
-521 PTKIPTLSE
+521 PTKIPSLPET
-530 ALLQIVK
+530 LLQIIK
-537 WSEEIN
+537 WSKVI
-543 KNKSEDIIG
+543 NKSEDEDIVA
-552 FLEETQEI
+552 FLKETQKI
-560 IKKNK
+560 IKNK

>member
-10 RDIKDL
+10 SDIKYL

-25 KGASLSLMTSLDL
+25 KGNSLSLMTSLGL
-38 PVPEGFTITTDINHY
+38 PVPEGFTITTELNHHY
-53 YQKNNAFPE
+53 EKNNTFPE
-62 DFKEELLGNIKI
+62 GFKEELSENIKI
-74 VEKLSKSNF
+74 VEKSSKSNF

-105 LDTVLNVGFNR
+105 LDTVLNIGFNR

-125 GLSLFAWDTWRRFLH
+125 DLSLFAWDTWRRFLH

-163 GAGLQFEKDLE
+163 GAGLQFEKDLG
-174 VDDIKE
+174 VNDIKE

-202 DQLWLAM
+202 DQLWLAIK
-209 RAVMKSWFN
+209 AVMKSWFN
-218 ERAIDYRKINNIP
+218 ERAIDFRKINNIP
-231 ENIGTAINIQ
+231 ESIGTAINIQ

-261 PENGKRRLKGEYI
+261 PENGKRKLKGEYI

-302 TLYSLEELLPNV
+302 TLYSLEELLPGV
-314 YKDIKKFTKKLENYF
+314 YNDIKKFTGKLENYF

-359 VKIAIDMESEGLV
+359 VKIAIDMEKEGLI

-378 LSLQVN
+378 LSLQVDQ
-384 KIKKLLTPI
+384 IKKLLTPV
-393 IDPNFKNEIIT
+393 IDPNFDNEIIT

-420 DSKALK
+420 DSKKLK
-426 KFSNKNHN
+426 NYSNKKHN

-448 AMNQSTGVL
+448 AMSQSTGIL

-481 ARDIKIDFDNKRFH
+481 ARDIKIDLDNKRFH
-495 CGGLFIVEGDIITI
+495 CGELFIFEGDIITI
-509 NGGNGEVLIGDA
+509 NGGNGEVLVGDA
-521 PTKIPTLSE
+521 PTKIPSLPET
-530 ALLQIVK
+530 LLQIIK
-537 WSEEIN
+537 WSKVI
-543 KNKSEDIIG
+543 NKSEDEDIVA
-552 FLEETQEI
+552 FLEETQKI
-560 IKKNK
+560 IKNK

>member
-10 RDIKDL
+10 SDIKYL
-16 DNPAKLIGN
+16 DNPARLIGN
-25 KGASLSLMTSLDL
+25 KGNSLSLMTSLGL
-38 PVPEGFTITTDINHY
+38 PVPEGFTITTELNHH
-53 YQKNNAFPE
+53 YQKNNTFPE
-62 DFKEELLGNIKI
+62 DFTEELIENIKL
-74 VEKLSKSNF
+74 VENSSKSNF

-116 GVLEFFEKK
+116 DVLEFFEKK
-125 GLSLFAWDTWRRFLH
+125 DLSLFAWDTWRRFLH

-163 GAGLQFEKDLE
+163 GAGLQFEKDLG

-180 ICDQYLNLIE
+180 ICEQYLNLIE
-190 EKTGSPFPESAD
+190 EKNGSPFPESAD
-202 DQLWLAM
+202 DQLWLAIK
-209 RAVMKSWFN
+209 AVMKSWFN
-218 ERAIDYRKINNIP
+218 ERAIDFRKINDIP

-261 PENGKRRLKGEYI
+261 PENGKRNLKGEYI

-314 YKDIKKFTKKLENYF
+314 YKDIKKFTGKLENYF

-359 VKIAIDMESEGLV
+359 VKIAIDMEKEGLI

-378 LSLQVN
+378 LSLQVD

-420 DSKALK
+420 DSKKLK
-426 KFSNKNHN
+426 NYTNNKQN

-439 KETSPNDVN
+439 KETSPNDV
-448 AMNQSTGVL
+448 AVMSQSTGVL

-470 ARGLNKTCVTG
+470 ARGLNKTCITG

-495 CGGLFIVEGDIITI
+495 CGGLSIIEGDIITI

-521 PTKIPTLSE
+521 PTKIPNLPKT
-530 ALLQIVK
+530 LLQIIK
-537 WSEEIN
+537 WSKVIN
-543 KNKSEDIIG
+543 KSQNKDIVT
-552 FLEETQEI
+552 FLEETQKV

>member
-10 RDIKDL
+10 SDIKHL

-25 KGASLSLMTSLDL
+25 KGNSLSLMTSLGL
-38 PVPEGFTITTDINHY
+38 PVPEGFTITTELNHHY
-53 YQKNNAFPE
+53 EKNNTFPE
-62 DFKEELLGNIKI
+62 GFKEELSENIKV
-74 VEKLSKSNF
+74 VEKSSKSNF

-105 LDTVLNVGFNR
+105 LDTVLNIGFNR
-116 GVLEFFEKK
+116 DVLEFFEKK
-125 GLSLFAWDTWRRFLH
+125 DLSLFAWDTWRRFLH

-163 GAGLQFEKDLE
+163 GAGLQFEKDLG
-174 VDDIKE
+174 VNDIKE

-190 EKTGSPFPESAD
+190 EKTGLPFPESAD
-202 DQLWLAM
+202 DQLWLAIK
-209 RAVMKSWFN
+209 AVMKSWFN
-218 ERAIDYRKINNIP
+218 ERAIDFRKINNIP
-231 ENIGTAINIQ
+231 ESIGTAINIQ

-261 PENGKRRLKGEYI
+261 PENGKRKLKGEYI
-274 IRSQGEDIVSGFKT
+274 IRSQGGEDIVSGFKT

-302 TLYSLEELLPNV
+302 TLYSLEELLPGV
-314 YKDIKKFTKKLENYF
+314 YNDIKKFTGKLENYF

-359 VKIAIDMESEGLV
+359 VKIAIDMEKEGLI

-378 LSLQVN
+378 LSLQVD
-384 KIKKLLTPI
+384 KIKKLLTPV
-393 IDPNFKNEIIT
+393 IDPNFDNEIIT

-420 DSKALK
+420 DSKKLK
-426 KFSNKNHN
+426 NYSNKKHN

-481 ARDIKIDFDNKRFH
+481 ARDIKIDLDNKRFH
-495 CGGLFIVEGDIITI
+495 CGELFIFEGDIITI
-509 NGGNGEVLIGDA
+509 NGGNGEVLVGDA
-521 PTKIPTLSE
+521 PTKIPSLPET
-530 ALLQIVK
+530 LLQIIK
-537 WSEEIN
+537 WSKVI
-543 KNKSEDIIG
+543 NKSEDEDIVA
-552 FLEETQEI
+552 FLEETQKI
-560 IKKNK
+560 IKNK

>member
-25 KGASLSLMTSLDL
+25 KGVSLSLMTSLDL

-261 PENGKRRLKGEYI
+261 PENGKRKLKGEYI

-314 YKDIKKFTKKLENYF
+314 YKDIKKFTTKLENYF

-404 KGLPASSGVVT
+404 KGLPASSGVIT

-426 KFSNKNHN
+426 NFSNKNHN

-537 WSEEIN
+537 WSEAIN

>member
-10 RDIKDL
+10 SDIKHL
-16 DNPAKLIGN
+16 DNPARLIGN
-25 KGASLSLMTSLDL
+25 KGNSLSLMTSLGL
-38 PVPEGFTITTDINHY
+38 PVPEGFTITTELNHHY
-53 YQKNNAFPE
+53 EKNNTFPE
-62 DFKEELLGNIKI
+62 GFKEELSENIKV
-74 VEKLSKSNF
+74 VEKSSKSNF

-105 LDTVLNVGFNR
+105 LDTVLNIGFNR
-116 GVLEFFEKK
+116 DVLEFFEKK
-125 GLSLFAWDTWRRFLH
+125 DLSLFAWDTWRRFLH

-163 GAGLQFEKDLE
+163 GAGLQFEKDLG
-174 VDDIKE
+174 VNDIKE

-202 DQLWLAM
+202 DQLWLAIK
-209 RAVMKSWFN
+209 AVMKSWFN
-218 ERAIDYRKINNIP
+218 ERAIDFRKINNIP
-231 ENIGTAINIQ
+231 ESIGTAINIQ

-261 PENGKRRLKGEYI
+261 PENGKRKLKGEYI

-302 TLYSLEELLPNV
+302 TLYSLEELLPGV
-314 YKDIKKFTKKLENYF
+314 YNDIKKFTGKLENYF

-359 VKIAIDMESEGLV
+359 VKIAIDMEKEGLI

-378 LSLQVN
+378 LSLQVD
-384 KIKKLLTPI
+384 KIKKLLTPV
-393 IDPNFKNEIIT
+393 IDPNFDNEIIT

-420 DSKALK
+420 DSKKLK
-426 KFSNKNHN
+426 NYSNKKYN

-481 ARDIKIDFDNKRFH
+481 ARDIKIDLDNKRFH
-495 CGGLFIVEGDIITI
+495 CGELFIFEGDIITI
-509 NGGNGEVLIGDA
+509 NGGNGEVLVGDA
-521 PTKIPTLSE
+521 PTKIPSLPET
-530 ALLQIVK
+530 LLQIIK
-537 WSEEIN
+537 WSKVI
-543 KNKSEDIIG
+543 NKSEDEDIVA
-552 FLEETQEI
+552 FLKETQKI
-560 IKKNK
+560 IKNK